1 MVVMDV
7 HAILRRGVG
16 LGLASS
22 LAACAQPAAEPTL
35 PDWLSQRI
43 AAFEHAPADAEA
55 EQILALSYGGGSA
68 YLFVAP
74 CCDQF
79 NVLYDA
85 TGQRLCA
92 PSGGFTGRGD
102 GRCKAPLTMSAS
114 RVVWQRKGAG
124 AGAPAR
130 P

>member
-1 MVVMDV
+1 MNSKVL
-7 HAILRRGVG
+7 LRWGAG
-16 LGLASS
+16 LCLAGS
-22 LAACAQPAAEPTL
+22 LGACAQPASGPAL

-43 AAFEHAPADAEA
+43 AAFEQAPQEAEA
-55 EQILALSYGGGSA
+55 VEILALPHAGATA

-85 TGQRLCA
+85 TGRRLCA
-92 PSGGFTGRGD
+92 PSGGITGRGD
-102 GRCKAPLTMSAS
+102 GRCAAPAAVSAAQTVWRLKAPGAS
-114 RVVWQRKGAG
+114 
-124 AGAPAR
+124 APAT